1 MHNLKKLFRTILE
14 YIGFR
19 TLLGKRDWSK
29 IIDEGISY
37 KDFDLYEKINNKI
50 IFIHIPKAAGT
61 SIALAL
67 YGKKSSHH
75 ATAYDYLLKDEKRYR
90 ECFSFTLTRNPYDR
104 LLAAYLYLKS
114 GGMNTIDLVWRDKY
128 INNFSSFEDFVL
140 NGLDRAIYED
150 AEHFIPQIN
159 FVTNKSG
166 EIICDHIG
174 KFEDIN
180 ATIEIIKS
188 EGFTLSLSKE
198 NSSIKKSDLNLTY
211 TREMLDKVNISYY
224 KDFKLFGYPM
234 L

>member
-1 MHNLKKLFRTILE
+1 
-14 YIGFR
+14 
-19 TLLGKRDWSK
+19 
-29 IIDEGISY
+29 
-37 KDFDLYEKINNKI
+37 
-50 IFIHIPKAAGT
+50 
-61 SIALAL
+61 
-67 YGKKSSHH
+67 
-75 ATAYDYLLKDEKRYR
+75 
-90 ECFSFTLTRNPYDR
+90 
-104 LLAAYLYLKS
+104 
-114 GGMNTIDLVWRDKY
+114 MNTIDLVWRDKY